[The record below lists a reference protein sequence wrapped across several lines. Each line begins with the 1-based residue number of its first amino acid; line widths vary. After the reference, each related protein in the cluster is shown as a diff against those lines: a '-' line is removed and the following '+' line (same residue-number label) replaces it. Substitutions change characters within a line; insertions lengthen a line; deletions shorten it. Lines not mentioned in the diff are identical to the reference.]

1 MFYNA
6 KEKKKEEFLK
16 LKKKEYIPH
25 SSFMMYDCWI
35 IFNTAYMIVC
45 W

>member
-16 LKKKEYIPH
+16 LKKRVYHTFK
-25 SSFMMYDCWI
+25 FYD
-35 IFNTAYMIVC
+35 V
-45 W
+45 